1 VRGMGSGWG
10 EAFRR
15 KYNLVVVE
23 ARLTGQFCYQI
34 FMRYCISIDWGKK
47 AADFR
52 LRLHMAFL

>member
-1 VRGMGSGWG
+1 MGSGWG